1 MLDGCHSLS
10 CVIISRPC
18 QTFEAMTKE
27 TLYRVKFV
35 SQDKV
40 YELYVREVYQGD
52 MYGFVILE
60 DFVFGEHSGLVVD
73 PGEEKLKSEFEGVKQ
88 TIIPMHSVIRID
100 EVERRGTAKIVDLDS
115 KVTEMRTCCGPKCNG
130 KCHAK
135 GWSCTAMETGSLI
148 WL

>member
-1 MLDGCHSLS
+1 
-10 CVIISRPC
+10 
-18 QTFEAMTKE
+18 MTKE

-40 YELYVREVYQGD
+40 YELYVRDVYQGE

-60 DFVFGEHSGLVVD
+60 DFVFGENSGLVVD

-100 EVERRGTAKIVDLDS
+100 EVERRGTAKIVDVDA
-115 KVTEMRTCCGPKCNG
+115 KVTPFPSTVYTPSRQE
-130 KCHAK
+130 
-135 GWSCTAMETGSLI
+135 
-148 WL
+148 